1 MSTEKLLKNVN
12 VLQEKSAKIRRLL
25 YIVKLKNMKFFMVII
40 IIKQNGHMFL
50 KNAHIWNFE
59 FFQSRTA
66 IQKCWFR
73 FVLTLVLKLKKTI
86 SKDETKYNTFCLNAK
101 AETIIHDSGVGN
113 MFQTMYSTIMT
124 NIRKYQVEGSG

>member
-50 KNAHIWNFE
+50 KNAHI
-59 FFQSRTA
+59 
-66 IQKCWFR
+66 
-73 FVLTLVLKLKKTI
+73 
-86 SKDETKYNTFCLNAK
+86 
-101 AETIIHDSGVGN
+101 
-113 MFQTMYSTIMT
+113 
-124 NIRKYQVEGSG
+124 